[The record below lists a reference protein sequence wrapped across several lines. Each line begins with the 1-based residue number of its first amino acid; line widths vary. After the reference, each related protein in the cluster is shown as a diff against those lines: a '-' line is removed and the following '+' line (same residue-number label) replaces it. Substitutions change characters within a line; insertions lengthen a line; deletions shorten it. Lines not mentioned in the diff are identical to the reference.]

1 MSKSQYKGF
10 EIETHQDGQGNWHAT
25 VSDPDSEMTL
35 ATTPKYDRYGTDQ
48 EQQAVYAAKGL
59 IERTL
64 AKGY

>member
-1 MSKSQYKGF
+1 
-10 EIETHQDGQGNWHAT
+10 
-25 VSDPDSEMTL
+25 MTL
-35 ATTPKYDRYGTDQ
+35 ATTPKDENYGTAQ